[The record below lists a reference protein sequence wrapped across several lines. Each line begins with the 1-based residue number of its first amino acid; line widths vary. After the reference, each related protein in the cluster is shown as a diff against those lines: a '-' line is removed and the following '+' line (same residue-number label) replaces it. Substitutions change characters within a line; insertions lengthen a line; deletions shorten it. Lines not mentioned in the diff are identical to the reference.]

1 MEEKKLSVVIV
12 CKREVM
18 ARTRMGR
25 ERKKLINY
33 IFLSLVL
40 FHSYNRKYLDFF
52 FGGVEKT
59 TMVIMTVL
67 HVKLSQ

>member
-18 ARTRMGR
+18 ARTRMRG
-25 ERKKLINY
+25 EKKLINY

-40 FHSYNRKYLDFF
+40 FFHSYNRKYLEFF
-52 FGGVEKT
+52 FLLGLT

>member
-18 ARTRMGR
+18 ARTRMRG
-25 ERKKLINY
+25 EKKLINY

-40 FHSYNRKYLDFF
+40 FFHSYNRKYLEFF
-52 FGGVEKT
+52 FLLGLT

-67 HVKLSQ
+67 HVKLS

>member
-18 ARTRMGR
+18 ARTRMRG
-25 ERKKLINY
+25 EKKLINY

-40 FHSYNRKYLDFF
+40 FFTLTTGNTLNFF
-52 FGGVEKT
+52 SFGVDDDGDYDGT
-59 TMVIMTVL
+59 PC
-67 HVKLSQ
+67 